1 MQRVCFWC
9 LAPACDSS
17 IGSVQPS
24 TPCRLIASV
33 ALFFKRPAATRYVSP
48 SMQLRVS
55 PPYNRPVIFKAVAE
69 QWKTGLMWLNRAPD
83 KFIYSPCFKYLLN
96 RTDVSCELSTC
107 EKNWKKY
114 LVFFVCFRFISIF
127 IPLLKIRNVTIS
139 ECQILIIMTKK
150 ILSWVQLMNSDSIES
165 DYKE

>member
-1 MQRVCFWC
+1 MCRGCVFDA

-24 TPCRLIASV
+24 TLCRLIASV

-48 SMQLRVS
+48 STQLRVG

-69 QWKTGLMWLNRAPD
+69 QWKTCLMWLNRAPD
-83 KFIYSPCFKYLLN
+83 KVIYSPCFKYLSN

-107 EKNWKKY
+107 EKSIWKKY
-114 LVFFVCFRFISIF
+114 LCFFVVVCFRCITIF
-127 IPLLKIRNVTIS
+127 YT
-139 ECQILIIMTKK
+139 TA
-150 ILSWVQLMNSDSIES
+150 
-165 DYKE
+165 